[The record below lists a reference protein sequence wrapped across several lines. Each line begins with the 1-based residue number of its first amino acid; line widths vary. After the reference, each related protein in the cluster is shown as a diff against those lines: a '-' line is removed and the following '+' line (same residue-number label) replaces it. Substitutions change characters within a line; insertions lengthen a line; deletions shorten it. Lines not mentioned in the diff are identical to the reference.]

1 MLSSVLDSEE
11 DINVLTDRLIRKI
24 QGCIASTFKKVR
36 TTKNKKSKL
45 DSLYEKL
52 SDLKEDESISDNMKV
67 NYVVEEIA
75 RKYNRIF
82 GKLANTKHQ
91 DKINQQSFWKL
102 KKDICPKST
111 NPPSVMLDRC
121 GNIITSDKAIRARA
135 VEVYQER
142 LKGNKIKKHLKE
154 REDEINQLCE

>member
-36 TTKNKKSKL
+36 ITKNKKSKL

-52 SDLKEDESISDNMKV
+52 SNLKADGTLPDNMKV
-67 NYVVEEIA
+67 NKVVEEIA
-75 RKYNRIF
+75 EQEEAKYNRIV

-91 DKINQQSFWKL
+91 DKLNQQSFWKL
-102 KKDICPKST
+102 KKKICPKST
-111 NPPSVMLDRC
+111 DPPSVMLDRC
-121 GNIITSDKAIRARA
+121 GNIITSNKAIRARA
-135 VEVYQER
+135 VEVFQE
-142 LKGNKIKKHLKE
+142 
-154 REDEINQLCE
+154 